1 MKTLAVV
8 VGTLLL
14 GGVAFADTAKP
25 AAQPDAAAQM
35 AEMMKYANP
44 GPQHEKLKAMEG
56 TWDAVTKAWMGPGEP
71 TTSKGVM
78 KNEMA
83 LGGRL
88 LESKYKGEWQ
98 GQPFDGY
105 GLTGYDLKAG
115 KLKSFWTDTMS
126 TSWMVMDGDVSA
138 DGKEMTSNG
147 TMDGMDGKPMAVR
160 TVTKIEGP
168 DKHVYT
174 MYGSI
179 AGKEMPVMEITYTR
193 KK

>member
-1 MKTLAVV
+1 MKKMMVAAAMLLAC
-8 VGTLLL
+8 
-14 GGVAFADTAKP
+14 GVASAADKP
-25 AAQPDAAAQM
+25 AVDPQM
-35 AEMMKYANP
+35 AEMLKYSTP
-44 GPQHEKLKAMEG
+44 GPQHEKLKAMVG
-56 TWDAVTKAWMGPGEP
+56 TWNATVKSWMGTPEP
-71 TTSKGVM
+71 TVSKGVM
-78 KNEMA
+78 KNEMT

-88 LESKYKGEWQ
+88 LESEYKGEWA

-115 KLKSFWTDTMS
+115 KLKSMWTDTMS
-126 TSWMVMDGDVSA
+126 TSWMVMDGDISA
-138 DGKEMTSNG
+138 DGKEMTSAG

-174 MYGSI
+174 MYGTM
-179 AGKEMPVMEITYTR
+179 AGQEMPVMEITYTR